1 MVTFNF
7 LRNLHTVFHSNCAN
21 LHSHQQCTR
30 VPFSPHLCQYLL
42 LDEGFP
48 GGSVVKN
55 PPAMQEPQEIRVQSL
70 VWEDPLEKGIA
81 THSSIPAWRIP
92 WTEEPGGLQSLG
104 TQSQIWLKQ
113 LGTHTFFDDGHSV
126 RCEVVSHWETSENF
140 VLPMSSIASRNVT
153 TSRFHVYVFGP
164 HADPFRCAV
173 AATATSSEGRNL
185 KASWDPT
192 GTERAFIAMTIP
204 ATSSNSFLSFPRIKT
219 PPREVLFPMGWVTWP
234 CPGTRKTQS
243 PGRKPW
249 ADQRKTQGENRQKMA
264 TLFKGV
270 RRCKPKKAAST
281 RGCPLLP
288 PPWPI
293 SFLKD
298 AGRRQAIPQNWS
310 KVTFQLTCSW
320 LLCADLQML
329 KIRFQLWFI
338 SIKMGWT
345 FCMCPRFL
353 SEPHGTAQFIH
364 SDSPKVGGFISH
376 IFRLGNWGS
385 KRDRAEKHIFGAV
398 STAGDHMC
406 CWRLC
411 PPSAIISTVRDRIH
425 GIPAVVG
432 LDQSHQVSPSPR
444 LVKTSLP
451 VSPFCI
457 TLSIQTKDL
466 ASHKQ
471 SSPTTSPK
479 PDHLTMKMSSMTTLK
494 EVAVALTSPLPSFPP
509 AQVFVKNSV
518 SYPQARGVQK
528 WGNTVSVFKGSRF
541 IE

>member
-1 MVTFNF
+1 MVIFNF
-7 LRNLHTVFHSNCAN
+7 LRNLHTVFHSECAN

-30 VPFSPHLCQYLL
+30 VPFSPHLCRYLL

-55 PPAMQEPQEIRVQSL
+55 PHAMQEPQEIRVQFL
-70 VWEDPLEKGIA
+70 VWEDPLEQPTPVFLPGESHGQRSLA
-81 THSSIPAWRIP
+81 GYSP
-92 WTEEPGGLQSLG
+92 WGHRVRYDWSNLAHTCFLMMAILSGVR
-104 TQSQIWLKQ
+104 WL
-113 LGTHTFFDDGHSV
+113 
-126 RCEVVSHWETSENF
+126 SHWETSENF
-140 VLPMSSIASRNVT
+140 VLPMSSIASCNVT

-164 HADPFRCAV
+164 HADQFRCAV
-173 AATATSSEGRNL
+173 AATATSSEGRNP

-192 GTERAFIAMTIP
+192 GTERAFIAMTVP
-204 ATSSNSFLSFPRIKT
+204 ATSSSSFLSFPRIKT
-219 PPREVLFPMGWVTWP
+219 PPREVLSPMGWVTWP

-270 RRCKPKKAAST
+270 RRCKPKKSSLHKGLSAPSPATNLLSQRCREETGNPSELVQGHISAHVFMAAVCRPTDAEDQIST
-281 RGCPLLP
+281 LVHFDSG
-288 PPWPI
+288 
-293 SFLKD
+293 
-298 AGRRQAIPQNWS
+298 
-310 KVTFQLTCSW
+310 
-320 LLCADLQML
+320 
-329 KIRFQLWFI
+329 

-353 SEPHGTAQFIH
+353 GEPHGAAQFIH
-364 SDSPKVGGFISH
+364 SDSPKVGGFIIH

-398 STAGDHMC
+398 STAGDHMS
-406 CWRLC
+406 CWGLC
-411 PPSAIISTVRDRIH
+411 PLSAITSTVRDRIH
-425 GIPAVVG
+425 GISAVVG
-432 LDQSHQVSPSPR
+432 LEQSHQVSPSPR

-479 PDHLTMKMSSMTTLK
+479 PNHLTVKMSSRTTLK
-494 EVAVALTSPLPSFPP
+494 EVVVALLPSSPGICEEF
-509 AQVFVKNSV
+509 SV
-518 SYPQARGVQK
+518 LSPGTRGSK
-528 WGNTVSVFKGSRF
+528 MR
-541 IE
+541 